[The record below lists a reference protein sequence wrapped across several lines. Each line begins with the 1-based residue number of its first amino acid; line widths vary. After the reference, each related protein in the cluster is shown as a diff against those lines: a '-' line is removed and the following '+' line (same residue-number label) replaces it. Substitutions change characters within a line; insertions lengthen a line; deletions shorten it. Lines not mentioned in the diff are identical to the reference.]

1 MHYKDGQEAKLGDVA
16 KFKTYHY
23 SFADGASR
31 EVEKVGVLVSVTPGT
46 NACNGNVAHPIAHP
60 IAQGHGSSLVVT
72 LQTATVTLGECE
84 LVARA

>member
-31 EVEKVGVLVSVTPGT
+31 EVEKVGVLVSVTPGA
-46 NACNGNVAHPIAHP
+46 NACNGNVAHP